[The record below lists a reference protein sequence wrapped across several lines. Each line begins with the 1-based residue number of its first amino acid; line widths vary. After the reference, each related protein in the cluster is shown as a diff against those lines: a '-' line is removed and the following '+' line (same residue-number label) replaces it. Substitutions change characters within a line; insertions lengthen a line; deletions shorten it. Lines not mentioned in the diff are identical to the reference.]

1 MKLTVEANDAA
12 ARFLAAD
19 PREHEHVRAWLGPV
33 EGTEGFVNDRAPVP
47 ARVTERALAAGRRIV
62 AEAAERV
69 WG

>member
-1 MKLTVEANDAA
+1 MKLTVEATGAA

-19 PREHEHVRAWLGPV
+19 PREDEHVRAWLGPV

-69 WG
+69 SG